1 VGIRPH
7 PSELVGRTKELDVLE
22 DALRSV
28 AKADSQVVAVLLGG
42 DAGIGKSRLVA
53 EFRSRARSTGVL
65 VATGAC
71 APTNGGG
78 LPYGPF
84 VGILRDLVRQLD
96 HETSSRVLG
105 PAISGLGLDLPGF
118 DRSNP
123 PDDGREPPSSS
134 STLGKTRL
142 FSALLGSFANLSEAS
157 PVVLVLED
165 LHWADS
171 ASAELLD
178 FLARNLH
185 QTSVLL
191 IGTYRSDELGGR
203 HPLRGPL
210 IELGRHMHVLE
221 IRLQGLDI
229 QDTATLLAAILGEQ
243 PQSALVTDVQSRSEG
258 NPFFVEELM
267 AVMPSTS
274 ISDEL
279 RRMILLRVDR
289 MSEAARQLV
298 GVAAAIGVRLDQHLL
313 EAVSELEAEA
323 FDHALAE
330 VLDHQIL
337 VAESEPGVLRFR
349 HTLLYEAASTMLLR
363 TELVRVHRRIA
374 ATLLARPDYGETGP
388 GHRAAEQARHWWAAG
403 AWAEALSASV
413 EAGEAA
419 LAVFAFAEALEQF
432 ERALAAWDRDPDAAR
447 QLGRDRGAMLEA
459 AADAAYFAGHGRRAV
474 ELSTAAVDDIDEA
487 VDPVRKAV
495 CLTRLGRNSWAVGE
509 SQASLDALAQAMQ
522 VLPTDRPSVELARIF
537 AEQGRGLMLLSRFSE
552 ARECCEQAIV
562 SAQAVGARAEE
573 GHAFN
578 TLGVLRAHDGDHAGG
593 IALMRAALE
602 IAEEVGDPDDLNRG
616 YSNLCHVWFVSGR
629 LEESAAVTLDSMAMG
644 EALGGVRLNAAV
656 LNSADSLLQLGRWG
670 DAEALVRD
678 VELVSGNCGI
688 HRELLQAE
696 IALRRGQFETARE
709 YLAVVD
715 ERTKS
720 LEDVQF
726 RGDFHMLRAALAL
739 EEERALDAFDDVERA
754 LVLSAATEDTF
765 FKPEMCML
773 GVQALADRLL
783 AERTAGARTDV
794 EADKLRKLAAG
805 LVEKA
810 DMAAAPKEPGRSS
823 LPQPLAYAL
832 TCRAEGTRLDRSDPP
847 SWHCAAEAWE
857 GLSQPYQIAYCRWR
871 EAEALLKERG
881 KRSSATQSLSAAWK
895 ISSDLGAEPLR
906 QRIEHLALRAR
917 ISLDKAQPALRP
929 ASPASDLGLTSREIE
944 VLGRLAAGRSDR
956 QIAEELF
963 ISKKTASVHV
973 SNILRKLDASNRLEA
988 GEIGQQVGLR

>member
-1 VGIRPH
+1 
-7 PSELVGRTKELDVLE
+7 VLE

-28 AKADSQVVAVLLGG
+28 AHGDSQVVAVLLGG
-42 DAGIGKSRLVA
+42 DAGIGKSRLVD

-71 APTNGGG
+71 VPTNGGG

-96 HETSSRVLG
+96 HETASGVLG

-118 DRSNP
+118 DRSNHS
-123 PDDGREPPSSS
+123 GNGEEPPGSSS
-134 STLGKTRL
+134 ALGKTRL

-178 FLARNLH
+178 FLARNLQ
-185 QTSVLL
+185 QTSVML

-210 IELGRHMHVLE
+210 IELGRHMHVIE

-229 QDTATLLAAILGEQ
+229 RDTATLLTAILGEQ
-243 PQSALVTDVQSRSEG
+243 PESALVTEVQSRSEG

-267 AVMPSTS
+267 AAMPSTR

-289 MSEAARQLV
+289 MSESARQLV
-298 GVAAAIGVRLDQHLL
+298 GVAAAIGVQLDQHLL
-313 EAVSELEAEA
+313 ETVSELGAER

-337 VAESEPGVLRFR
+337 VAESEAGVLRFR
-349 HTLLYEAASTMLLR
+349 HTLLFEAASGMMLR
-363 TELVRVHRRIA
+363 TELVRVHRKIA
-374 ATLLARPDYGETGP
+374 TTLLDHPDYGKTGP

-403 AWAEALSASV
+403 AWSEALSASV

-419 LAVFAFAEALEQF
+419 SAVFAFAEALEQF
-432 ERALAAWDRDPDAAR
+432 ERALAAWDLDPDAAM
-447 QLGRDRGAMLEA
+447 QLGRDRGAILEA
-459 AADAAYFAGHGRRAV
+459 AADAAYFAGHAQRAV
-474 ELSTAAVDDIDEA
+474 ELSAAAVDTIDEA

-509 SQASLDALAQAMQ
+509 SQAPLDALAEAMRI
-522 VLPTDRPSVELARIF
+522 LPTDRPSVELAHIL

-552 ARECCEQAIV
+552 ARECCERAIV
-562 SAQAVGARAEE
+562 SAREVGARAEE
-573 GHAFN
+573 GHALN
-578 TLGVLRAHDGDHAGG
+578 TLGVLRAQDGDHAEG

-602 IAEEVGDPDDLNRG
+602 IAEEVGDPDDLNRA
-616 YSNLCHVWFVSGR
+616 YANLCHVWFVSGR

-644 EALGGVRLNAAV
+644 EALGGVRLNAAA

-670 DAEALVRD
+670 DAETLVRD
-678 VELVSGNCGI
+678 VELVSGNCGM

-696 IALRRGQFETARE
+696 IALRRGQFEKAGE
-709 YLAVVD
+709 YLGVVD

-720 LEDVQF
+720 LDDVQF
-726 RGDFHMLRAALAL
+726 RGDFHMLRASLAL
-739 EEERALDAFDDVERA
+739 EEERPLDAFDDVERA
-754 LVLSAATEDTF
+754 LALSAATEDTF
-765 FKPEMCML
+765 FTPEMCML

-783 AERTAGARTDV
+783 ADRTLRSQAEG
-794 EADKLRKLAAG
+794 EADTLRELAAG

-810 DMAAAPKEPGRSS
+810 DDAAVPKEPGRSG
-823 LPQPLAYAL
+823 LPQPHAYAL
-832 TCRAEGTRLDRSDPP
+832 TCRAEETRLHRSDPS
-847 SWHCAAEAWE
+847 SWHSAAQAWE
-857 GLSQPYQIAYCRWR
+857 DLSQPYQTAYCRWR
-871 EAEALLKERG
+871 EAEALLTARG
-881 KRSSATQSLSAAWK
+881 KRSSVMQSLSAAWR
-895 ISSDLGAEPLR
+895 IASDLGAEPLR
-906 QRIEHLALRAR
+906 RRIEQLALRAR
-917 ISLDKAQPALRP
+917 IPLDKARPDLRP
-929 ASPASDLGLTSREIE
+929 VSAAGDLGLTSREIE

-973 SNILRKLDASNRLEA
+973 SNILRKLHATKRIEA
-988 GEIGQQVGLR
+988 GEIGQRVGLH